1 MDMPG
6 DELMGSSPN
15 MTTGRHAAQVTPSPP
30 PPPRRSSSG
39 SSGAPP
45 PSGAFVHTSASQRWS
60 QYERDSS
67 LERES
72 ARAHANAVASAAE
85 RAASLDNDSI
95 YSPSSRSFRQ
105 PYNDLPPHERVRAEA
120 LAVLEK
126 AGDDVAPYKL
136 RQTKSGGLTSGKDEP
151 YSFRR
156 SSSTGVDPRRME
168 PTSFCRSTSSGGDVS
183 SERTRKSRA
192 PAALAGLDLKNAAP
206 APRSGESRKWT
217 ISDDDDLVLEDE
229 DDLVEVVDMENR
241 ITGGR
246 NSSGSPRRSGGG
258 YRDYPSEANTPPSNW
273 SSRYSINPYLSGGV
287 TTKDMQVDRDQQRAA
302 KSARNMFMSSNPSPA
317 SDHSTNIFGSG
328 FTFRK
333 NDNTPP
339 RDYNL
344 KTVWSDGDPLTSNG
358 NSLEP
363 PFSNIGSNGVTKLRR
378 RRRIC
383 AFSVLAVL
391 SIIVIAATSK
401 KAKDR
406 RSAPSFVVG
415 GESGDGT
422 TFYVMAD
429 VPYDAEEGTK
439 LSRDLEA
446 LPGDADFVIHL
457 GNIQDASVNLCSE
470 YGYEEAAS
478 VLRESPAPVFMVPGA
493 NDWNNCPDPSK
504 AWDLWTTNFMKFERN
519 FSPPFTVLRQSDQL
533 ENFSFL
539 HDGVLFIGLHLV
551 GGRVP
556 DRDDWDKLLEQ
567 NVDWVDENFNSI
579 FKGEDYRAVVLM
591 GNARPS
597 NQQRAFFNEIVN
609 ILRSNG
615 KPTIYIHANP
625 EGGGSKFAMYKPFS
639 DAGNLDAV
647 QLEDGGRSPPLR
659 VSVGT
664 GSRPFAIG

>member
-6 DELMGSSPN
+6 DELMGSPHN
-15 MTTGRHAAQVTPSPP
+15 TTGRAMPAVTPSPP
-30 PPPRRSSSG
+30 SSRRSSS
-39 SSGAPP
+39 SSAAPP
-45 PSGAFVHTSASQRWS
+45 PSNAFVHTSASQRWR

-67 LERES
+67 LEKES

-85 RAASLDNDSI
+85 RAASLDNDGM
-95 YSPSSRSFRQ
+95 YSSRSSTRQ
-105 PYNDLPPHERVRAEA
+105 PYSDLPPHERVRAQA
-120 LAVLEK
+120 MAVLEK
-126 AGDDVAPYKL
+126 AGDDVSPYEL
-136 RQTKSGGLTSGKDEP
+136 RQTRSGGLTSSKNQP

-156 SSSTGVDPRRME
+156 SSSTAGADSRNTRVDPS
-168 PTSFCRSTSSGGDVS
+168 SFSRSSSAGGADVS
-183 SERTRKSRA
+183 AERTKRRA
-192 PAALAGLDLKNAAP
+192 PAALAGLDLKTAVP
-206 APRSGESRKWT
+206 SRTSESRKWT

-246 NSSGSPRRSGGG
+246 NSSGGSPRRSSGG
-258 YRDYPSEANTPPSNW
+258 YRDYPSQANTPPSNW
-273 SSRYSINPYLSGGV
+273 SSRYSVNPYLSGGV
-287 TTKDMQVDRDQQRAA
+287 TAKDMQVDRDQQRAA
-302 KSARNMFMSSNPSPA
+302 KSARNMYMTSNPSTSSSPI
-317 SDHSTNIFGSG
+317 SSNIFGTG

-333 NDNTPP
+333 SDNVPP

-344 KTVWSDGDPLTSNG
+344 KTVWSDGDPLTNNG

-363 PFSNIGSNGVTKLRR
+363 PFANVGSNGVTKLRR
-378 RRRIC
+378 RRRFCI
-383 AFSVLAVL
+383 FSVLAVFA
-391 SIIVIAATSK
+391 IIIIAATTK
-401 KAKDR
+401 KAKNR
-406 RSAPSFVVG
+406 KSNPSSVVG
-415 GESGDGT
+415 SSSGDGT

-470 YGYEEAAS
+470 FGYEEASA
-478 VLRESPAPVFMVPGA
+478 VLQDSPAPVFMLPGEH
-493 NDWNNCPDPSK
+493 DWNNCPDPTK
-504 AWDLWTTNFMKFERN
+504 AWEHWTTNFMKFERN
-519 FSPPFTVLRQSDQL
+519 FYPPFTVLRQSDQI

-539 HDGVLFIGLHLV
+539 YDGVLFIGLHLV
-551 GGRVP
+551 GGRIP
-556 DRDDWDKLLEQ
+556 DKDKWEDQLKN
-567 NVDWVDENFNSI
+567 NVDWVEENFNSI
-579 FKGEDYRAVVLM
+579 FNAEDYRAVVLM

-597 NQQRAFFNEIVN
+597 NQQRGFFNEVVN

-625 EGGGSKFAMYKPFS
+625 EGASKFAMYKPFP
-639 DAGNLDAV
+639 DAANLDAV

-664 GSRPFAIG
+664 GSRPFALG